1 LVEKF
6 IVIGSPNSQDLAKKV
21 CKKLDGKFLQ
31 TKLKIFPDGE
41 NKITI
46 SGKITKRTIVVVSS
60 SGPPVDSNL
69 VHTFSLIAKAKE
81 ISNKVIAVL
90 PYLGYAK
97 QDKEFLTGEII
108 TISAIAKMLKTVGA
122 TKVIVV
128 DFHSPNALKY
138 FKIPIKNISALP
150 LFVKYFK
157 RYKLKDPL
165 VVSPDLFWKNHAEKF
180 ARDINGVSAALN
192 KQRDRKTGKIIIK
205 PPFPVVSKGCD
216 LVLFD
221 DMISTGGSIIESLRI
236 LNKKKFRKIFV
247 VCTHA
252 VLVGNSKNS
261 IKKFRV
267 NEIISTNS
275 IEGEFSKIDLS
286 DLISQQILNWK

>member
-1 LVEKF
+1 M
-6 IVIGSPNSQDLAKKV
+6 IGSPNSQDLAKKI
-21 CKKLDGKFLQ
+21 CKNLKGKFIQ
-31 TKLKIFPDGE
+31 TELKIFPDGE
-41 NKITI
+41 NKLSI
-46 SGKITKRTIVVVSS
+46 SGKITKGITIVVSS
-60 SGPPVDSNL
+60 SSPPVDSNL

-81 ISNKVIAVL
+81 TSNKVIAVL

-97 QDKEFLTGEII
+97 QDKEFLKGEII
-108 TISAIAKMLKTVGA
+108 TISVIAKLLKAVGA

-128 DFHSPNALKY
+128 DFHSPDALKY

-157 RYKLKDPL
+157 RHKLKDPL
-165 VVSPDLFWKNHAEKF
+165 VVSPDLFWKTHAEKF
-180 ARDINGVSAALN
+180 ASGINGISAALH
-192 KQRDRKTGKIIIK
+192 KQRNRKTGKLVIK
-205 PPFPVVSKGCD
+205 PPYPKVAKGCD
-216 LVLFD
+216 LILFD
-221 DMISTGGSIIESLRI
+221 DMVSTGGSIVESLRI

-252 VLVGNSKNS
+252 VFVGDSKKTV
-261 IKKFRV
+261 KKSGV

-286 DLISQQILNWK
+286 EIISQQILNWK